1 MECKQNPEESYEFF
15 KDIENYIKQA
25 ILAENTD
32 VSSDAE
38 SECVSFMNSFGSHF
52 KDIQTAKR
60 ICKQFIKLY
69 YSLKGT
75 TGNFNS
81 EPKYQKCREF
91 LNYWLNF
98 KLRENLKN
106 GDDTVCYIY
115 NAIESQFTNS
125 LEHYI
130 NLYFIYDI
138 DKNDLYKMNILY
150 SLYENY
156 NKLNAIKYNN
166 PELDKQSLLTHSS
179 ACCIDYIK
187 ASYIC
192 NPDNNNNNINGK
204 FCEKL
209 TAFQSK
215 YDKLYEEAAGK
226 GSDYSKNFIRLS
238 ECGNNKIITTAVTG
252 SIVGLIPLF
261 GILYKFT
268 PMGQMF
274 RSKKGIL
281 NNDEE
286 MTKISSTEH
295 DNEPLRFQQGS
306 YNIKYESL

>member
-1 MECKQNPEESYEFF
+1 MGCYPTIKDDSYDFF
-15 KDIENYIKQA
+15 DVIENYINKANDAQYKD
-25 ILAENTD
+25 TD
-32 VSSDAE
+32 LQNFSDCDNFSTVQSS
-38 SECVSFMNSFGSHF
+38 FTNST
-52 KDIQTAKR
+52 IAKR
-60 ICKQFIKLY
+60 TCVEIVKLYKSLNSLKLNLTGANDYKNDSRFFNYWVNFKTSKSMIDESDCIKL
-69 YSLKGT
+69 
-75 TGNFNS
+75 
-81 EPKYQKCREF
+81 
-91 LNYWLNF
+91 
-98 KLRENLKN
+98 
-106 GDDTVCYIY
+106 IY
-115 NAIESQFTNS
+115 NAIESQCVDDFNNMGDTT
-125 LEHYI
+125 L
-130 NLYFIYDI
+130 IYDI
-138 DKNDLYKMNILY
+138 NKNDLNKMNILY
-150 SLYENY
+150 SLYDNY
-156 NKLNAIKYNN
+156 TKLKAIEYKNA
-166 PELDKQSLLTHSS
+166 EQDKQQLLSLST
-179 ACCIDYIK
+179 ACCTDYIK
-187 ASYIC
+187 ASYMC
-192 NPDNNNNNINGK
+192 NEENINNNRK

-215 YDKLYEEAAGK
+215 YDKLYEEAVRK

-238 ECGNNKIITTAVTG
+238 ECGNNKIITTAATG